1 MIKYV
6 HQDELHVLYFI
17 SILLINII
25 SRILF
30 SCQSPD
36 IVHTGTGE
44 FFLSLQDEAMIGH
57 LPITANYVRKAYEYN
72 GNVIEL

>member
-17 SILLINII
+17 SILLN
-25 SRILF
+25 ILF